1 MLGAVCFQRKATQTH
16 ERNQGWGE
24 DMSDVMASAE
34 RGIFM
39 GLQAG
44 RETASMV
51 PDGMVPSA
59 AKAGEQMPS
68 HLPWWDEI
76 RYH

>member
-1 MLGAVCFQRKATQTH
+1 
-16 ERNQGWGE
+16 
-24 DMSDVMASAE
+24 MSEVMTSAE

-44 RETASMV
+44 RKTAIMV

-68 HLPWWDEI
+68 HPPWWDEI
-76 RYH
+76 RYHQWPFAAWQ